1 MSESLL
7 EGCHRLQEDNS
18 GETSERGKFQECI
31 LAS

>member
-1 MSESLL
+1 MSGFLL

-18 GETSERGKFQECI
+18 GETSERDKFQECT